1 MKVIKRNGEQVP
13 FESEKIYQAI
23 IKAMDETEIGY
34 DEAMAIKISE
44 EIYNIAKEKTEP
56 MHIEEIQDLVERSL
70 MEKGRYDVA
79 KQYILYRDERNR
91 ERDKPWEMTELQ
103 KDIYEKKYRFQGESF
118 GEFLD
123 RVSGGN
129 SYIRKLMQK
138 KKFLPAG
145 RILANRGLNERG
157 KKVCYSN
164 CFVNTPPQDNL
175 ESIFQVASDMARTYS
190 YGGGVGIT
198 LKHLRPKGAIV
209 NNSAD
214 KTTGAVSFMDLYSTT
229 TGLIGMKGRRGALM
243 ITLPIDHPDIEDFID
258 VKNDLSKVNYA
269 NISIMISDDFMYAV
283 ENDANWTMQFEVED
297 TGEVITKTIKA
308 RKLFRKI
315 AESNHRMAEPGVLF
329 WDRVQGYHI
338 KSEDEDFEYSAV
350 NPCGEVPLDEGGS
363 CLLSSI
369 NLSEYV
375 LNPFTDNAKFD
386 YEQFIADIPHIVEF
400 MDDLLEEGIQYLP
413 LEKQRE
419 SARKYRQI
427 GIGVMGVADMLIK
440 LGIRYGDFESNVLM
454 SNIMEVMSNTIL
466 QSNALLAK
474 ERGVYPEYSNDVLN
488 STYLKSVA
496 NDITMEMIGKY
507 GLRNSQ
513 LLSIAPT
520 GSISTMLGVSG
531 GIEPIFAIS
540 HNRKSESLGDG
551 EDVVYKVYAQ
561 IVQDYMEFS
570 GITKEDELPDYFV
583 TSHDIHYED
592 RIKFQGTIQKYVD
605 NAISSTV
612 NLPNSATVE
621 DIEKIYRL
629 AWMYRLKGV
638 TVYRDG
644 CMREGILTTND
655 VEPEKQKDV
664 HEDNYTAEER
674 ELLDRLLSEMGNCPE
689 CGGEMI
695 YTNNCILCQ
704 DCGYSPCSI

>member
-1 MKVIKRNGEQVP
+1 MKVIKRNGEIVP
-13 FESEKIYQAI
+13 FESEKIYYAI
-23 IKAMDETEIGY
+23 TKAMGETDLGV
-34 DEAMAIKISE
+34 DLFMAGKIAE
-44 EIYNIAKEKTEP
+44 EIYHIYKERVEP
-56 MHIEEIQDLVERSL
+56 LNIEEIQDLVEHSL

-79 KQYILYRDERNR
+79 KQYILYRDERAR
-91 ERDKPWEMTELQ
+91 ERDKIWDMTDLQ

-118 GEFLD
+118 SQFLD

-129 SYIRKLMQK
+129 SYVRKLMQK

-190 YGGGVGIT
+190 YGGGVGIS
-198 LKHLRPKGAIV
+198 LKHLRPKGAVV

-214 KTTGAVSFMDLYSTT
+214 ETTGAVSFMDLYSTT
-229 TGLIGMKGRRGALM
+229 TGLIGMRGRRGALM
-243 ITLPIDHPDIEDFID
+243 ITLPVDHPDIEDFID
-258 VKNDLSKVNYA
+258 VKNDLSKVNFA
-269 NISIMISDDFMYAV
+269 NISIMISDDFMDAV
-283 ENDANWTMQFEVED
+283 ENDGVWTMKFEVED

-315 AESNHRMAEPGVLF
+315 AESNHKMAEPGILF
-329 WDRVQGYHI
+329 WDRVQSYHI
-338 KSEDEDFEYSAV
+338 KSEDENFEFSAT
-350 NPCGEVPLDEGGS
+350 NPCGELPLDEGGS

-375 LNPFTDNAKFD
+375 LNPFTENAIFD
-386 YEQFIADIPHIVEF
+386 YKQFTTDIPHIVEF

-413 LEKQRE
+413 LEQQKE

-427 GIGVMGVADMLIK
+427 GIGVMGLADMFIK
-440 LGIRYGDFESNVLM
+440 MGITYGNFESNVLI
-454 SNIMEVMSNTIL
+454 SIIMDVMSNTIL

-474 ERGVYPEYSNDVLN
+474 ERGVYPEYSSEVLN
-488 STYLKSVA
+488 STYLESVA
-496 NDITMEMIGKY
+496 NDITMRMIGKY

-531 GIEPIFAIS
+531 GVEPIFAIS

-561 IVQDYMEFS
+561 IVQDYMEVS
-570 GITKEDELPDYFV
+570 GTTKEDELPEYFV
-583 TSHDIHYED
+583 TSHDIDYRD
-592 RIKFQGTIQKYVD
+592 RIEFQGAIQTYVD

-621 DIEKIYRL
+621 DIEKVYQL
-629 AWMYRLKGV
+629 AWMCGLKGV

-644 CMREGILTTND
+644 CMREGILTVDKPKTND
-655 VEPEKQKDV
+655 LE
-664 HEDNYTAEER
+664 
-674 ELLDRLLSEMGNCPE
+674 LSEE
-689 CGGEMI
+689 
-695 YTNNCILCQ
+695 
-704 DCGYSPCSI
+704 DCKT

>member
-1 MKVIKRNGEQVP
+1 MKVIKRNGEEVA

-23 IKAMDETEIGY
+23 TKAMGETEIGY
-34 DEAMAIKISE
+34 EEHIVNEVVEYISD
-44 EIYNIAKEKTEP
+44 ISRQHP
-56 MHIEEIQDLVERSL
+56 VPLHIEEIQDMIETTL
-70 MEKGRYDVA
+70 MDKGRFDVA
-79 KQYILYRDERNR
+79 KRYILYRDERNR
-91 ERDKPWEMTELQ
+91 ERDKIWDMTDLQ

-118 GEFLD
+118 SQFLD

-129 SYIRKLMQK
+129 SYVRKLMQK
-138 KKFLPAG
+138 KRFLPAG

-164 CFVNTPPQDNL
+164 CFVNTPPEDNL

-190 YGGGVGIT
+190 YGGGVGIS
-198 LKHLRPKGAIV
+198 LKHLRPKGAVV

-214 KTTGAVSFMDLYSTT
+214 ETTGAVSFMDLYSTT
-229 TGLIGMKGRRGALM
+229 TGLIGMRGRRGALM
-243 ITLPIDHPDIEDFID
+243 ITLPVDHPDIEDFVD
-258 VKNDLSKVNYA
+258 VKNDLSKVNFA
-269 NISIMISDDFMYAV
+269 NISIMISDEFMEAV
-283 ENDANWTMQFEVED
+283 ENDANWTMKFEVED

-315 AESNHRMAEPGVLF
+315 AESNHKMAEPGILF
-329 WDRVQGYHI
+329 WDRVQSYHI
-338 KSEDEDFEYSAV
+338 KSEDENFEFSAT
-350 NPCGEVPLDEGGS
+350 NPCGELPLDEGGS

-375 LNPFTDNAKFD
+375 LNPFTDDAMFD
-386 YEQFIADIPHIVEF
+386 YEQFTTDIPHIVEF
-400 MDDLLEEGIQYLP
+400 MDDLLEEGINHLP
-413 LEKQRE
+413 LEQQKK
-419 SARKYRQI
+419 SARNYRQI
-427 GIGVMGVADMLIK
+427 GIGVMGLADMFIK
-440 LGIRYGDFESNVLM
+440 MGITYADLESNGLM
-454 SNIMEVMSNTIL
+454 STIMEVMSNTIL

-474 ERGVYPEYSNDVLN
+474 ERGVYPEYSSDVLN
-488 STYLKSVA
+488 TTYLESVA

-531 GIEPIFAIS
+531 GVEPIFAIS

-561 IVQDYMEFS
+561 IVQDYMNAS
-570 GITKEDELPDYFV
+570 GITKEDELPEYFV
-583 TSHDIHYED
+583 TSHDISYED
-592 RIKFQGTIQKYVD
+592 RIEFQGTIQTYVD

-621 DIEKIYRL
+621 DIEKVYQL
-629 AWMYRLKGV
+629 AWMYGLKGV
-638 TVYRDG
+638 TIYRDG

-655 VEPEKQKDV
+655 AEPDKPKDMY
-664 HEDNYTAEER
+664 EDDYTDEER
-674 ELLDRLLSEMGNCPE
+674 EILDGLLNDMGKCPE
-689 CGGEMI
+689 CGGEMV
-695 YTNNCILCQ
+695 YTNNCTLCL
-704 DCGYSPCSI
+704 DCGHSPCS

>member
-1 MKVIKRNGEQVP
+1 MKVIKRNGEEVA

-23 IKAMDETEIGY
+23 TKAMGETEIGY
-34 DEAMAIKISE
+34 EEHIVNEVVEYISD
-44 EIYNIAKEKTEP
+44 ISRQHP
-56 MHIEEIQDLVERSL
+56 VPLHIEEIQDMIETTL
-70 MEKGRYDVA
+70 MDKGRFDVA
-79 KQYILYRDERNR
+79 KRYILYRDERNR
-91 ERDKPWEMTELQ
+91 ERDKIWDMTDLQ

-118 GEFLD
+118 SQFLD

-129 SYIRKLMQK
+129 SYVRKLMQK
-138 KKFLPAG
+138 KRFLPAG

-164 CFVNTPPQDNL
+164 CFVNTPPEDNL

-190 YGGGVGIT
+190 YGGGVGIS
-198 LKHLRPKGAIV
+198 LKHLRPKGAVV

-214 KTTGAVSFMDLYSTT
+214 ETTGSVSFMDLYSTT
-229 TGLIGMKGRRGALM
+229 TGLIGMRGRRGALM
-243 ITLPIDHPDIEDFID
+243 ITLPVDHPDIEDFVD
-258 VKNDLSKVNYA
+258 VKNDLSKVNFA
-269 NISIMISDDFMYAV
+269 NISIMISDEFMEAV
-283 ENDANWTMQFEVED
+283 ENDANWTMKFEVED

-315 AESNHRMAEPGVLF
+315 AESNHKMAEPGILF
-329 WDRVQGYHI
+329 WDRVQSYHI
-338 KSEDEDFEYSAV
+338 KSEDENFEFSAT
-350 NPCGEVPLDEGGS
+350 NPCGELPLDEGGS

-375 LNPFTDNAKFD
+375 LNPFTDDAMFD
-386 YEQFIADIPHIVEF
+386 YEQFTTDIPHIVEF
-400 MDDLLEEGIQYLP
+400 MDDLLEEGIQHLP
-413 LEKQRE
+413 LEQQKK
-419 SARKYRQI
+419 SARNYRQI
-427 GIGVMGVADMLIK
+427 GIGVMGLADMFIK
-440 LGIRYGDFESNVLM
+440 MGITYADLESNGLM
-454 SNIMEVMSNTIL
+454 STIMEVMSNTIL

-474 ERGVYPEYSNDVLN
+474 ERGVYPEYSSDVLN
-488 STYLKSVA
+488 TTYLESVA

-531 GIEPIFAIS
+531 GVEPIFAIS

-561 IVQDYMEFS
+561 IVQDYMNAS
-570 GITKEDELPDYFV
+570 GITKEDELPEYFV
-583 TSHDIHYED
+583 TSHDIDYED
-592 RIKFQGTIQKYVD
+592 RIEFQGTIQTYVD

-621 DIEKIYRL
+621 DIEKVYQL
-629 AWMYRLKGV
+629 AWMYGLKGV
-638 TVYRDG
+638 TIYRDG

-655 VEPEKQKDV
+655 VEPEKPKDMY
-664 HEDNYTAEER
+664 EDDYTDEER
-674 ELLDRLLSEMGNCPE
+674 EILDGLLNDMGKCPE
-689 CGGEMI
+689 CGGEMV
-695 YTNNCILCQ
+695 YTNNCTLCL
-704 DCGYSPCSI
+704 DCGHSPCS

>member
-1 MKVIKRNGEQVP
+1 MKVIKRNGEEVA

-23 IKAMDETEIGY
+23 TKAMGETEIGY
-34 DEAMAIKISE
+34 EEHIVNEVVEYISD
-44 EIYNIAKEKTEP
+44 ISRQHP
-56 MHIEEIQDLVERSL
+56 VPLHIEEIQDMIETTL
-70 MEKGRYDVA
+70 MDKGRFDVA
-79 KQYILYRDERNR
+79 KRYILYRDERNR
-91 ERDKPWEMTELQ
+91 ERDKIWDMTDLQ

-118 GEFLD
+118 SQFLD

-129 SYIRKLMQK
+129 SYVRKLMQK
-138 KKFLPAG
+138 KRFLPAG

-164 CFVNTPPQDNL
+164 CFVNTPPEDNL

-190 YGGGVGIT
+190 YGGGVGIS
-198 LKHLRPKGAIV
+198 LKHLRPKGAVV

-214 KTTGAVSFMDLYSTT
+214 ETTGAVSFMDLYSTT
-229 TGLIGMKGRRGALM
+229 TGLIGMRGRRGALM
-243 ITLPIDHPDIEDFID
+243 ITLPVDHPDIEDFVD
-258 VKNDLSKVNYA
+258 VKNDLSKVNFA
-269 NISIMISDDFMYAV
+269 NISIMISDEFMEAV
-283 ENDANWTMQFEVED
+283 ENDANWTMKFEVED

-315 AESNHRMAEPGVLF
+315 AESNHKMAEPGILF
-329 WDRVQGYHI
+329 WDRVQSYHI
-338 KSEDEDFEYSAV
+338 KSEDENFEFSAT
-350 NPCGEVPLDEGGS
+350 NPCGELPLDEGGS

-375 LNPFTDNAKFD
+375 LNPFTDDAMFD
-386 YEQFIADIPHIVEF
+386 YEQFTTDIPHIVEF
-400 MDDLLEEGIQYLP
+400 MDDLLEEGIQHLP
-413 LEKQRE
+413 LEQQKK
-419 SARKYRQI
+419 SARNYRQI
-427 GIGVMGVADMLIK
+427 GIGVMGLADMFIK
-440 LGIRYGDFESNVLM
+440 MGITYADLESNGLM
-454 SNIMEVMSNTIL
+454 STIMEVMSNTIL

-474 ERGVYPEYSNDVLN
+474 ERGVYPEYSSDVLN
-488 STYLKSVA
+488 TTYLESVA

-531 GIEPIFAIS
+531 GVEPIFAIS

-561 IVQDYMEFS
+561 IVQDYMNAS
-570 GITKEDELPDYFV
+570 GITKEDELPEYFV
-583 TSHDIHYED
+583 TSHDISYED
-592 RIKFQGTIQKYVD
+592 RIEFQGTIQTYVD

-621 DIEKIYRL
+621 DIEKVYQL
-629 AWMYRLKGV
+629 AWMYGLKGV
-638 TVYRDG
+638 TIYRDG

-655 VEPEKQKDV
+655 VEPEKPKDMY
-664 HEDNYTAEER
+664 EDDYTDEER
-674 ELLDRLLSEMGNCPE
+674 EILDGLLNDMGKCPE
-689 CGGEMI
+689 CGGEMV
-695 YTNNCILCQ
+695 YTNNCTLCL
-704 DCGYSPCSI
+704 DCGHSPCS

>member
-1 MKVIKRNGEQVP
+1 MKVIKRNGEEVA

-23 IKAMDETEIGY
+23 TKAMGETEIGY
-34 DEAMAIKISE
+34 EEHIVNEVVEYISD
-44 EIYNIAKEKTEP
+44 ISRQHP
-56 MHIEEIQDLVERSL
+56 VPLHIEEIQDMIETTL
-70 MEKGRYDVA
+70 MDKGRFDVA
-79 KQYILYRDERNR
+79 KRYILYRDERNR
-91 ERDKPWEMTELQ
+91 ERDKIWDMTDLQ

-118 GEFLD
+118 SQFLD

-129 SYIRKLMQK
+129 SYVRKLMQK
-138 KKFLPAG
+138 KRFLPAG

-190 YGGGVGIT
+190 YGGGVGIS
-198 LKHLRPKGAIV
+198 LKHLRPKGAVV

-214 KTTGAVSFMDLYSTT
+214 ETTGAVSFMDLYSTT
-229 TGLIGMKGRRGALM
+229 TGLIGMRGRRGALM
-243 ITLPIDHPDIEDFID
+243 ITLPVDHPDIEDFVD
-258 VKNDLSKVNYA
+258 VKNDLSKVNFA
-269 NISIMISDDFMYAV
+269 NISIMISDEFMEAV
-283 ENDANWTMQFEVED
+283 ENDANWTMKFEVED

-315 AESNHRMAEPGVLF
+315 AESNHKMAEPGILF
-329 WDRVQGYHI
+329 WDRVQSYHI
-338 KSEDEDFEYSAV
+338 KSEDENFEFSAT
-350 NPCGEVPLDEGGS
+350 NPCGELPLDEGGS

-375 LNPFTDNAKFD
+375 LNPFTDDAMFD
-386 YEQFIADIPHIVEF
+386 YEQFTTDIPHIVEF
-400 MDDLLEEGIQYLP
+400 MDDLLEEGIQHLP
-413 LEKQRE
+413 LEQQKK
-419 SARKYRQI
+419 SARNYRQI
-427 GIGVMGVADMLIK
+427 GIGVMGLADMFIK
-440 LGIRYGDFESNVLM
+440 MGITYADLESNGLM
-454 SNIMEVMSNTIL
+454 STIMEVMSNTIL

-474 ERGVYPEYSNDVLN
+474 ERGAYPEYSSDVLN
-488 STYLKSVA
+488 TTYLESVA

-531 GIEPIFAIS
+531 GVEPIFAIS

-561 IVQDYMEFS
+561 IVQDYMNAS
-570 GITKEDELPDYFV
+570 GITKEDELPEYFV
-583 TSHDIHYED
+583 TSHDISYED
-592 RIKFQGTIQKYVD
+592 RIEFQGTIQTYVD

-621 DIEKIYRL
+621 DIEKVYQL
-629 AWMYRLKGV
+629 AWMYGLKGV
-638 TVYRDG
+638 TIYRDG

-655 VEPEKQKDV
+655 VEPEKPKDMY
-664 HEDNYTAEER
+664 EDDYTDEER
-674 ELLDRLLSEMGNCPE
+674 EILDGLLNDMGKCPE
-689 CGGEMI
+689 CGGEMV
-695 YTNNCILCQ
+695 YTNNCTLCL
-704 DCGYSPCSI
+704 DCGHSPCS